1 MRETQDGGML
11 INVPEILAMSEPA
24 SPTPNELNAMTFM
37 EEVVHRITAGEAI
50 IDMSE
55 SMDTP
60 VSHIMAAYRTAMQAQ
75 LQCDDVRLRNPDVD
89 VLCLIEKH
97 GGRIIADEPETETR
111 PDACVRVAVPAEWRY
126 SGHEPIPFQGAR
138 YGDNLVL
145 LIPTVDGTVAV
156 VNREDAHGA
165 QSTHALSPQLER
177 YADIEDTRH
186 EVSLQ
191 NEVKFWQCILE
202 ADAIRAGIR
211 EAHTEEAFEAV
222 VEKTRAFAEKA
233 GLLEK

>member
-1 MRETQDGGML
+1 MRETIDGGVL
-11 INVPEILAMSEPA
+11 FTVPEILAMSEPA
-24 SPTPNELNAMTFM
+24 SPAPNELTFV
-37 EEVVHRITAGEAI
+37 EEVVQRIGAGEAI
-50 IDMSE
+50 IEMSE

-75 LQCDDVRLRNPDVD
+75 LQCDDVRLRNPDAD
-89 VLCLIEKH
+89 VLCLIDKH
-97 GGRIIADEPETETR
+97 GGRIIADEPKTETR

-145 LIPTVDGTVAV
+145 LIPTADGTVAV
-156 VNREDAHGA
+156 VNREDENGA
-165 QSTHALSPQLER
+165 QSTHALSPQLQR
-177 YADIEDTRH
+177 YADIADERH

-191 NEVKFWQCILE
+191 NEIRFWQCILE

-211 EAHTEEAFEAV
+211 EAHTDEAFEAV

-233 GLLEK
+233 GLL